1 RESRTESRRGSQ
13 KDRVTTMKL
22 RPIQFGEHE
31 NTASPRQHASRLEVD
46 PHSNGESLITEDPET
61 PLISRRHALSAGV
74 SETPLNAAYQN
85 AATGK
90 MERDEG
96 PLLNVQEVAQL
107 LQVPV
112 SWVYERVRRRSLER
126 LPAYRL
132 GKYWRFREADIRAW
146 IERQRMG
153 TRFHA

>member
-1 RESRTESRRGSQ
+1 
-13 KDRVTTMKL
+13 MKL
-22 RPIQFGEHE
+22 RPIQFGERE

-46 PHSNGESLITEDPET
+46 PHSNGDSLVAEDPET
-61 PLISRRHALSAGV
+61 LLISRRHALSAGV
-74 SETPLNAAYQN
+74 SESPLNATSQN
-85 AATGK
+85 AATEK

-112 SWVYERVRRRSLER
+112 SWVYERVRKRSLER

-153 TRFHA
+153 ARFHA

>member
-1 RESRTESRRGSQ
+1 
-13 KDRVTTMKL
+13 MKL
-22 RPIQFGEHE
+22 RPIQFGERV
-31 NTASPRQHASRLEVD
+31 NTASARQHASRLEVD
-46 PHSNGESLITEDPET
+46 SHSSGDSLLVEDPET
-61 PLISRRHALSAGV
+61 SLISQPHATAARV
-74 SETPLNAAYQN
+74 SERPLNAASQG

-153 TRFHA
+153 ARFHA